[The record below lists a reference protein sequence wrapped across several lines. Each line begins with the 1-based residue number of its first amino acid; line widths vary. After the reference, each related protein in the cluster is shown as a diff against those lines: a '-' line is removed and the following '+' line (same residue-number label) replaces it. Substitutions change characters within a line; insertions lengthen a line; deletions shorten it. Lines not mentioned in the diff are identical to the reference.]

1 MSNKTIYIGS
11 DHAGFK
17 MKSAFLK
24 TLKEKNIEFVD
35 LGTQSEESCHYP
47 EFASAVAKKVSAEN
61 AKGLL
66 VCGSGIGVSMV
77 ANRYKG
83 VRAALCRTVEEAKLS
98 RQHNNSNVLCLG
110 ERITEQNLAEE
121 IFEAW
126 LTTEFEG
133 GRHQN
138 RIDLFDQLGE

>member
-1 MSNKTIYIGS
+1 
-11 DHAGFK
+11 

-24 TLKEKNIEFVD
+24 ALQEKNIEFVD